1 MKQHYR
7 LTIWSLFF
15 LITSSGSAPCPEK
28 NDHSDRLSDNGR
40 ICHRKFK
47 NHIRISGEN
56 HGDTDE

>member
-15 LITSSGSAPCPEK
+15 LITSSGSALPRE
-28 NDHSDRLSDNGR
+28 NDHPIDSDNGR
-40 ICHRKFK
+40 IRHRKFK